1 MVNWRRNSLLGEFPS
16 HHLPPGKWPG
26 TKRQGIW
33 SCQPAATGK
42 LGLHWGCR
50 HLAAWVVHAQHAL
63 SWGMEPAEKYQAG
76 LRMPAVVALR
86 TWVIGCQAKEQP
98 WPGFTCLSK
107 ARKKKTEVD
116 EEKKNQDWDVFREAQ
131 WELSESGKT
140 RVSVMEMLVQDQ
152 GWLPPAR
159 APMRDGRYLCLQEW
173 PLATM
178 GLLQAGKTMLSSSP
192 CSLEFQGPLQIPEH
206 RGYVITN
213 YISMLSN
220 FVSSFLLKHLVPSVV
235 GISIQ
240 ISPSSL
246 LTVNWALH

>member
-116 EEKKNQDWDVFREAQ
+116 EEKKSGLRCFQRGTMRALSQEKHVSAWWRCLFRTKVGCLQPEPQ
-131 WELSESGKT
+131 WEMGDTSACRNGP
-140 RVSVMEMLVQDQ
+140 
-152 GWLPPAR
+152 WLPWGCCR
-159 APMRDGRYLCLQEW
+159 QGR
-173 PLATM
+173 
-178 GLLQAGKTMLSSSP
+178 G
-192 CSLEFQGPLQIPEH
+192 CSAHL
-206 RGYVITN
+206 
-213 YISMLSN
+213 
-220 FVSSFLLKHLVPSVV
+220 LVPLNFKDHCKYQSTEVMWT
-235 GISIQ
+235 Q
-240 ISPSSL
+240 ITLACRVTLSAVSY
-246 LTVNWALH
+246 